1 MRPSLE
7 PWPGPGSADRKA
19 QASYNRATLRTA
31 AVMADPRATPMDRY
45 RAAAAEEAA
54 ARAAAEGEAEL
65 EAEL

>member
-1 MRPSLE
+1 MKRGGLSRA
-7 PWPGPGSADRKA
+7 GRQA

-31 AVMADPRATPMDRY
+31 AVMADPKASPVDRY

-54 ARAAAEGEAEL
+54 ARAAAEAEPEL

>member
-1 MRPSLE
+1 MSR
-7 PWPGPGSADRKA
+7 GRGSADRKA

-31 AVMADPRATPMDRY
+31 AVMADPKASPMDRY

-54 ARAAAEGEAEL
+54 ARAAAEAQPEL